1 MTPCKRAQRPQY
13 TRAVPKISSAVTRTV
28 RGLDPTPLGNTMTQ
42 KVESH
47 AFQAEVQEVLSLVIH
62 SLYKDRDI
70 FLRELIS
77 NASDALDKLR
87 FEALTKSDWLPEG
100 EILGVALEV
109 NSEER
114 TLTITDNGIGM
125 NYDDLTGNLGKV
137 ASSGTRKFLDAL
149 KENSEGPDLIGRF
162 GVGFYSAF
170 MVANQVTVETRKAG
184 DEPGLRWQ
192 SDGKGEYTIEEVEGL
207 SRGTMITLH
216 LEEPEEGQSDY
227 TQEWVL
233 RDIVSRYS
241 DFVEYPVQM
250 EVERSEPKLDE
261 EGKEIE
267 GETEMVSTME
277 TLNSMKPLW
286 GRNKSEVTE
295 EEYAEFYRHQ
305 SHDYAPPLETIHYSA
320 EGTLEFTALLFLPSQ
335 KPMNFGDGAAP
346 KSKVSLY
353 VRRVLVQ
360 KECEDLLPVW
370 LRFVQGVV
378 ETADLPLN
386 VSRETLQSNR
396 RVEQIQKGLVRKI
409 VDTMGKM
416 LENERDKYMGFWK
429 HFGWVIKEGLYYA
442 PDKQKQIAELCL
454 FEGGGDYEFTTLA
467 EYKAAMPEGQA
478 AIYVLTG
485 QDRATVEGSAHLEG
499 MRAKGWDVLFLTDP
513 VDEWVLERLT
523 EFDGTPIQRLDQG
536 SLDLDSEEDKK
547 ELEEK
552 QEAAGDLLKTIQEGL
567 SEGVT
572 EVRFSSR
579 LAESPAVLVEA
590 PGSMSAHQAR
600 MMRHAGQDVPEPKRI
615 MELNPDHVLV
625 QGLKKLHAVD
635 ANSPRIKEFSEL
647 LFDGAMMREGGSPK
661 DPVKFQKLLTEL
673 MVASLKG

>member
-1 MTPCKRAQRPQY
+1 
-13 TRAVPKISSAVTRTV
+13 
-28 RGLDPTPLGNTMTQ
+28 MTQ

-87 FEALTKSDWLPEG
+87 FEALTKPEWLPEG
-100 EILGVALEV
+100 EALGVALDANAET
-109 NSEER
+109 R
-114 TLTITDNGIGM
+114 TLTIADNGIGM
-125 NYDDLTGNLGKV
+125 DYGDLTENLGKV

-149 KENSEGPDLIGRF
+149 KEGGEGPELIGRF

-170 MVANQVTVETRKAG
+170 MVADQVTVETCKVG
-184 DEPGLRWQ
+184 TDKGLRWQ
-192 SDGKGEYTIEEVEGL
+192 SDGKGEYTIEEVDGL

-216 LEEPEEGQSDY
+216 LTESEEGQSDY
-227 TQEWVL
+227 TQEHIL
-233 RDIVSRYS
+233 RGIVSRYS

-250 EVERSEPKLDE
+250 EVERSEPKLDSD
-261 EGKEIE
+261 GKEIE
-267 GETEMVSTME
+267 GETEMVSSME

-286 GRNKSEVTE
+286 SRSKSDVTD

-305 SHDYAPPLETIHYSA
+305 AHDWSPPLETIHFNA
-320 EGTLEFTALLFLPSQ
+320 EGALEFTALLFLPGQ

-353 VRRVLVQ
+353 VRRVMVQ
-360 KECEDLLPVW
+360 KECEELLPVW

-396 RVEQIQKGLVRKI
+396 RVEQIQKSLVRKI
-409 VDTMGKM
+409 MDTMGKM
-416 LENERDKYMGFWK
+416 LEKEREKYMVFWK
-429 HFGWVIKEGLYYA
+429 NFGWVIKEGLYYA
-442 PDKQKQIAELCL
+442 PDKQESLAELCL
-454 FEGGGDYEFTTLA
+454 FEGAGDYEYTTLA
-467 EYKAAMPEGQA
+467 GYKSAMPEGQE

-485 QDRATVEGSAHLEG
+485 PDRATVEASAHLEG

-523 EFDGTPIQRLDQG
+523 EYDGTPIQRLDKG
-536 SLDLDSEEDKK
+536 DLNLESEEEKK
-547 ELEEK
+547 DLEEK
-552 QEAAGDLLKTIQEGL
+552 QEAAGDLLKTMQESMSG
-567 SEGVT
+567 SVS

-590 PGSMSAHQAR
+590 EGGMSAHQVR
-600 MMRHAGQDVPEPKRI
+600 MMRHAGQDVPDPLRI
-615 MELNPDHVLV
+615 LELNPDHPLV
-625 QGLKKLHAVD
+625 QGLQKLHAVD
-635 ANSPRIKEFSEL
+635 AGSPRVQEFSEL
-647 LFDGAMMREGGSPK
+647 LFDGAMMREGGVPK
-661 DPVKFQKLLTEL
+661 NPAQFQKLLTEL